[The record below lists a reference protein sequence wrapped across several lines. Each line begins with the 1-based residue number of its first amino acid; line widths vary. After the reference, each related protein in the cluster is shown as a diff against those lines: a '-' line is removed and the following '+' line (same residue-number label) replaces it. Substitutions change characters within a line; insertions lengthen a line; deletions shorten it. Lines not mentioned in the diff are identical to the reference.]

1 MFQHDLIGIIGSQF
15 HSGAIEEAKAMS
27 QLQTELQD
35 LSHVLHVLHVLHGS
49 EIYKVNPA
57 PVLTVSTVSIEL
69 QY

>member
-1 MFQHDLIGIIGSQF
+1 
-15 HSGAIEEAKAMS
+15 MS

-69 QY
+69 TVLS